1 MVYLSCAAFSEVR
14 NIHTEDKGSQSHNI
28 NSWNIVGCHVS
39 QHLESTLH
47 KYWELFLSAG
57 FHSSCSWTSKPPFLT
72 TSYTNFLEYLQ
83 HILLYRCSIVFSSA
97 MASAGP
103 PIRNPEM
110 ALIHADGHAILV
122 AFPIGADGFCWVSA
136 LCLSL
141 RFQFREES
149 MHIEEQVFD
158 AVTRNLTHTVSQFSV
173 VKDDDKLWLL
183 KSGTYRAYGLRDLLL
198 PCSTELLT
206 P

>member
-14 NIHTEDKGSQSHNI
+14 NIHTEDNGSQSHNI
-28 NSWNIVGCHVS
+28 SSSNTVGCHVC

-57 FHSSCSWTSKPPFLT
+57 FHSSCSWTSKPPCLT
-72 TSYTNFLEYLQ
+72 TSYTNLLEYFQ
-83 HILLYRCSIVFSSA
+83 HIVLYCCSIVFSSA

-103 PIRNPEM
+103 LIHKPET
-110 ALIHADGHAILV
+110 ALIHADGHAIPI

-141 RFQFREES
+141 RF
-149 MHIEEQVFD
+149 
-158 AVTRNLTHTVSQFSV
+158 
-173 VKDDDKLWLL
+173 
-183 KSGTYRAYGLRDLLL
+183 
-198 PCSTELLT
+198 
-206 P
+206 